1 MGEELIR
8 HAQPTDSSVLLTQP
22 NELGYDELNLAEFP
36 LASISHRFLDGTK
49 TVVLDDQV
57 WDREKRAFVER
68 RLTISGSDRY
78 GLPTAVDDDVLL
90 ACIQLS
96 GFGNFS
102 NRRVE
107 FSRYELLKLLRW
119 KDETKNYRRLST
131 SLRRWKGLSVF
142 SNRAFYDKAR
152 QSWVNRDFG
161 VFDNL
166 VVYEKESAEGKL
178 APASSWFIWNE
189 VIFQSFQAGY
199 LKRLDW
205 QFYLTLESP
214 VAKRLYRF
222 LDKRFYH
229 GSRVEIDLMELAV
242 RKVRL
247 SSNYNIAQM
256 KRELLK
262 GIQELEH
269 RWTLLSM
276 AAKDRFEKVAPGK
289 WNVVFESRQSSRKGR
304 KIEIAKNAQ
313 VSDLV
318 LELTKRQI
326 GPATADQLVLN
337 CDPQSV
343 QRMIDLYDWYNKQG
357 NNRGPGFLVNSI
369 KNPERITMPI
379 GFGAKKQRPERK
391 PVNKSRISIS
401 RESLNSDM
409 SSKEKSESAERK
421 QFRLFFDGLTNE
433 QQVAFEAS
441 AIAGASVIKRTG
453 LERTKAIDKQLY
465 QAYLESILL
474 EYFLNMKPAFSV

>member
-1 MGEELIR
+1 MGEDLIR
-8 HAQPTDSSVLLTQP
+8 QTQPTDSNFGQDQAY
-22 NELGYDELNLAEFP
+22 ELGYDELNLAEFP

-96 GFGNFS
+96 GFGKFS

-166 VVYEKESAEGKL
+166 VVYEKEIAEGKS

-189 VIFQSFQAGY
+189 VIFESFQAGY
-199 LKRLDW
+199 LKRFDW

-229 GSRVEIDLMELAV
+229 GSTVEIDLMELAV
-242 RKVRL
+242 RKVRI
-247 SSNYNIAQM
+247 SSSYNVAQM
-256 KRELLK
+256 KRELIK

-269 RWTLLSM
+269 RWTLVSM
-276 AAKDRFEKVAPGK
+276 PAKDRFQKVAPGK
-289 WNVVFESRQSSRKGR
+289 WKVVIESRQSSRTGQ
-304 KIEIAKNAQ
+304 KIELANKAQ
-313 VSDLV
+313 CLDLV
-318 LELTKRQI
+318 AELTKRQI
-326 GPATADQLVLN
+326 GPGTADQLVLN
-337 CDPQSV
+337 ADPQSV
-343 QRMIDLYDWYNKQG
+343 KRMIDLYDWYNKQG
-357 NNRGPGFLVNSI
+357 NNRGPGFLVSSI
-369 KNPERITMPI
+369 KNPERITMPV
-379 GFGAKKQRPERK
+379 GFGPAKQRPERN
-391 PVNKSRISIS
+391 PINKSRISLS
-401 RESLNSDM
+401 RELRR
-409 SSKEKSESAERK
+409 SES
-421 QFRLFFDGLTNE
+421 
-433 QQVAFEAS
+433 
-441 AIAGASVIKRTG
+441 SVSVPRT
-453 LERTKAIDKQLY
+453 AC
-465 QAYLESILL
+465 
-474 EYFLNMKPAFSV
+474 